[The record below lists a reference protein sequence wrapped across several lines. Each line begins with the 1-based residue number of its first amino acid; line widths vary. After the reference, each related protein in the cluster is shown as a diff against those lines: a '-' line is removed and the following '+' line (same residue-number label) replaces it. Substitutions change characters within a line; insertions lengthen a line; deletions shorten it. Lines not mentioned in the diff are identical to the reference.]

1 MKGENRDCE
10 EGKTTRRA
18 QWRKKGVREE
28 AILYWCG
35 AANFSHTI
43 FKIFYLLFFFLFLL
57 IIQQN

>member
-43 FKIFYLLFFFLFLL
+43 FLDILFTFFFLL